1 MTLDEVIEQL
11 QSAHDE
17 ATVEFAADALSS
29 LDLDAERL
37 AALTWHRY
45 LSVRRA
51 AVRAI
56 ARKAGLPNAFK
67 LVTARLA
74 DGHGLMRRDAA
85 HALGRLKD
93 PGATPHL
100 ESLLRNDKK
109 AFVRQA
115 ATESLGVLGG
125 RAALDAL
132 RGHLGVER
140 DATVRRALVEA
151 IGPLAQ
157 DPPLALDAL
166 GALAVQVGRETDPLV
181 KHRAVA
187 LLLDRAKGRAKD
199 DLVAAFRAVPQAGR
213 EPLANALAERARE
226 LDPALASLVDEL
238 RSQPLDT
245 NALSEFGSD
254 LTAREKRTQ
263 ARTYGRDREVELA
276 RARLFAEGGP
286 RSVVLVG
293 PSGAG
298 KTAIV
303 EEIARRF
310 ATETRV
316 VPTIVLEV
324 TTGDILAGTRYLGE
338 WQTRLKKL
346 LTAVRSPHRVVIYV
360 PDVNQLLEAGRASDT
375 QQNFASMIA
384 PYLERGEVA
393 ILGESTPEAFR
404 RGLERDPPF
413 RKLFQVIQVESMS
426 QESALDVLRGV
437 GKELVSDAR
446 ERRDVTLSIAED
458 ALSLSLDHGAAY
470 FPGLARPGNG
480 LKLLRET
487 VTAAL
492 ASGQTAA
499 LDITG
504 PLVTRTLASLTGIP
518 EVLINDE
525 MPLDL
530 GAVKRFFSERVLGQ
544 TEAIATVTDLITL
557 IKAGL
562 TDPQKPL
569 GVFFFVGPTGV
580 GKTEMAKALAEFI
593 YGSPE
598 RLVRLDM
605 ADFKDPNAVRRLTGD
620 AYAIDPAA
628 RTGVL
633 TAPVHERPFSV
644 VLLDEIEKAHPN
656 VFDLLLP
663 LMDDGRLADDHGR
676 VTDFR
681 RAIVIMTS
689 NIASDL
695 REDVRFGFSYGKPDT
710 REKVERIMA
719 EHFRPEFLN
728 RIDRTVIFEP
738 LSLEVMRKIARR
750 EVGRVLARQGITRR
764 KVIIDVDD
772 SVVGLLL
779 KEGFS
784 ERFGARPLKR
794 RVERLVLQP
803 LARTLVL
810 AEKGDGSALIRL
822 RARGDLVSADRIGPV
837 LDDGEEEERPRAP
850 AKIRDPR
857 DGTRR
862 ITAEDLRARGADLS
876 TRIGGLEK
884 HLEDQ
889 GHRTRKEALLRRSH
903 EVAFWDDPARA
914 SSTLAE
920 IAAIEKALDAPSR
933 LRKRLVDFE
942 DHIDRGTQ
950 PGIKDPRLLVRAA
963 EIWDE
968 LARDVELSD
977 YAVRCTE
984 ARDRGDAFVLIRRVG
999 EPRSE
1004 YDLVARFAEM
1014 YRRWAGRKG
1023 LAAVP
1028 VLESMGQDGR
1038 VRECALRVEGVCA
1051 FGLLRGEDGLHQWID
1066 RRGLEKTDSRR
1077 RDVDFVRV
1085 DVLAPAETDLRP
1097 EELKV
1102 EVRPVKKQA
1111 GKLVKRHRIH
1121 VVVTHAATMLA
1132 DEGGTDRKTEEAIA
1146 DARAVLAARVAAARA
1161 PEAAPRPDDSAIT
1174 HSLAEGVVRRYVLSG
1189 QPLARDL
1196 ASGIKAPLESVLEG
1210 ELDDF
1215 IAKRI
1220 MPASGLPAGS

>member
-1 MTLDEVIEQL
+1 MIQEL

-17 ATVEFAADALSS
+17 ATVEFAADALAQLE
-29 LDLDAERL
+29 LDPERL

-56 ARKAGLPNAFK
+56 ARRGSLDALK
-67 LVTARLA
+67 LVTAKLS

-85 HALGRLKD
+85 RALGRLKD
-93 PGATPHL
+93 PGAEPHL

-109 AFVRQA
+109 GFVREA
-115 ATESLGVLGG
+115 AGEALAMLGG

-140 DATVRRALVEA
+140 EASVRRTLVEA
-151 IGPLAQ
+151 IGTLAL
-157 DPPLALDAL
+157 DPSLALDAL
-166 GALAVQVGRETDPLV
+166 GALAVQIGRESDPLV
-181 KHRAVA
+181 RHRSVA
-187 LLLDRAKGRAKD
+187 LLLERAKGRPKD
-199 DLVAAFRAVPQAGR
+199 DLVSAFRVVPTAGR

-226 LDPALASLVDEL
+226 LEPALASLVDEL

-245 NALSEFGSD
+245 AALSEFGSD
-254 LTAREKRTQ
+254 LTARVKRTS

-316 VPTIVLEV
+316 VPTVVLEV
-324 TTGDILAGTRYLGE
+324 TTGDILAGTRFLGE

-346 LTAVRSPHRVVIYV
+346 LTVARSPHRVVIYV

-413 RKLFQVIQVESMS
+413 RKLFQVIAVEPMS
-426 QESALDVLRGV
+426 QESALEVLRGV
-437 GKELVSDAR
+437 GRELAADTR
-446 ERRDVTLSIAED
+446 ERRDVTLAFADE
-458 ALSLSLDHGAAY
+458 ALTLALDHGAAY

-480 LKLLRET
+480 LKLLRES

-492 ASGQTAA
+492 ATNETAISA
-499 LDITG
+499 
-504 PLVTRTLASLTGIP
+504 PLVTRTLAQLTGIP

-525 MPLDL
+525 LPLDL
-530 GAVKRFFSERVLGQ
+530 GAVRRFFSERVLGQ
-544 TEAIATVTDLITL
+544 QDGVATVSDLITL

-569 GVFFFVGPTGV
+569 SVFFFVGPTGV

-598 RLVRLDM
+598 RIVRLDM

-764 KVIIDVDD
+764 KVIVDVDD

-803 LARTLVL
+803 LARTLVVN
-810 AEKGDGSALIRL
+810 EKSAGPALVRL
-822 RARGDLVSADRIGPV
+822 RARGDLVIADRIGPV
-837 LDDGEEEERPRAP
+837 LDETEDEDAGGPRGGSPASKPRAL
-850 AKIRDPR
+850 ARIRDPR

-862 ITAEDLRARGADLS
+862 ITAEDLRTRGDELGA
-876 TRIGGLEK
+876 RIGNLDEHLEK
-884 HLEDQ
+884 L
-889 GHRTRKEALLRRSH
+889 GLRTRKEQLLQKSH
-903 EVAFWDDPARA
+903 EVAFWDNPKSA

-920 IAAIEKALDAPSR
+920 IAALEKALDAPAR
-933 LRKRLVDFE
+933 LRRRLHDFD

-950 PGIKDPRLLVRAA
+950 PGLKDPRLLVRAA

-977 YAVRCTE
+977 YAARCSE

-999 EPRSE
+999 EAKTDA
-1004 YDLVARFAEM
+1004 DLVARFAEM
-1014 YRRWAGRKG
+1014 YRRWASRKG
-1023 LAAVP
+1023 LSAVV
-1028 VLESMGQDGR
+1028 VLESMALDGR
-1038 VRECALRVEGVCA
+1038 VRECAIRVEGVCA
-1051 FGLLRGEDGLHQWID
+1051 YGLLRGEDGLHQWID
-1066 RRGLEKTDSRR
+1066 RRGLEKTDTRR

-1085 DVLAPAETDLRP
+1085 DVITPADFELRP
-1097 EELKV
+1097 DELKE
-1102 EVRPVKKQA
+1102 EVRAVKKQA
-1111 GKLVKRHRIH
+1111 GKLVKRHRVH
-1121 VVVTHAATMLA
+1121 VVLTHDATMLA
-1132 DEGGTDRKTEEAIA
+1132 VEGGSDRKPEDAVLE
-1146 DARAVLAARVAAARA
+1146 ARAVLAARIAAARA
-1161 PEAAPRPDDSAIT
+1161 PDTAPRADEGSIT

-1210 ELDDF
+1210 DLDEF
-1215 IAKRI
+1215 IARRL
-1220 MPASGLPAGS
+1220 MPAAP